1 MDFFQDIRKRKIRTV
16 LSLAVVLAA
25 LSAWNPFIVVAA
37 PQNNSQDTPAIQDMP
52 GMDMSNGSMS
62 MEETPAQ
69 RAKDL
74 ADKRESEFN
83 HHLAGFLVI
92 VAGIFLL
99 AQDRLSRRWPGVRYV
114 WPCCFLL
121 AGVYLALFSDTE
133 IWPMGPQTLWFAIHN
148 NPEDLQHKIFALILL
163 FLGTVELQRAR
174 GKLKSAWSVWAFP
187 VLGIA
192 GAILL
197 LFHHHSAGM
206 HGAHHMET
214 MKHIKAEH
222 LGFSITGG
230 GIALTNGL
238 SEVRGP
244 GRRVFAKIWPSLMIV
259 LGVLLML
266 YTE

>member
-1 MDFFQDIRKRKIRTV
+1 
-16 LSLAVVLAA
+16 
-25 LSAWNPFIVVAA
+25 
-37 PQNNSQDTPAIQDMP
+37 
-52 GMDMSNGSMS
+52 MDMSHGSMS
-62 MEETPAQ
+62 TEETPAEQ
-69 RAKDL
+69 AKAL

-99 AQDRLSRRWPGVRYV
+99 AQDRFAKRWPGVRYV

-148 NPEDLQHKIFALILL
+148 NPEDLQHKVFALILL
-163 FLGTVELQRAR
+163 FLGAIELLRAQ
-174 GKLKSAWSVWAFP
+174 GKLKSMWSAWAFP
-187 VLGIA
+187 VLGMV

-206 HGAHHMET
+206 MHGAHHMET
-214 MKHIKAEH
+214 MNHIKAEH

-230 GIALTNGL
+230 GIALMNGL
-238 SEVRGP
+238 AAVRGP
-244 GRRVFAKIWPSLMIV
+244 GQRVFAKIWPSLMIV
-259 LGVLLML
+259 LGILLMF

>member
-1 MDFFQDIRKRKIRTV
+1 MNGCSKELGQHSRLMVF
-16 LSLAVVLAA
+16 LALVVLLVSFSSPLVLAQQQQ
-25 LSAWNPFIVVAA
+25 SSP
-37 PQNNSQDTPAIQDMP
+37 PMEDMP
-52 GMDMSNGSMS
+52 GMDMQHGT

-69 RAKDL
+69 QAKRL

-83 HHLAGFLVI
+83 HHLAGFLVV

-99 AQDRLSRRWPGVRYV
+99 VQDKLAKRWPGVRYV
-114 WPCCFLL
+114 WPSCFLL

-133 IWPMGPQTLWFAIHN
+133 IWPIGHETLWFAIRD
-148 NPEDLQHKIFALILL
+148 NPEDLQHKTFALILL

-174 GKLKSAWSVWAFP
+174 GKLKSPWSAWAFP

-197 LFHHHSAGM
+197 LFHHHSGGM

-214 MKHIKAEH
+214 MNHIKAEH
-222 LGFSITGG
+222 LGFAITGG
-230 GIALTNGL
+230 GVALTNGL
-238 SEVRGP
+238 SEIRGRWQ
-244 GRRVFAKIWPSLMIV
+244 GVFQRTWPSLMIL
-259 LGVLLML
+259 LGILLMF